1 MLTSEAM
8 HGICRH
14 MNEDHPEMALRIVR
28 VLGGRPGAERVET
41 VGVDEL
47 GMHFVAHQQGSAT
60 PVAVPF
66 ARPVVEQPQIRSAVT
81 ELYRRAAARGS
92 QPR

>member
-1 MLTSEAM
+1 MLTSEAV

-14 MNEDHPEMALRIVR
+14 MNNDHPEMALQIVR
-28 VLGGRPGAERVET
+28 VLGGQPGAERVET

-47 GMHFVAHQQGSAT
+47 GMHFVAHQQQTAA

-66 ARPVVEQPQIRSAVT
+66 ARPAAERAQVRSAVI
-81 ELYRRAAARGS
+81 ELYRRATAQGS

>member
-1 MLTSEAM
+1 M

-14 MNEDHPEMALRIVR
+14 MNDDHPEMALRIVR
-28 VLGGRPGAERVET
+28 VLGGQPGAERVET

-47 GMHFVAHQQGSAT
+47 GMHFVAHQQQSTA

-66 ARPVVEQPQIRSAVT
+66 ARRAAERPQVRPAVI
-81 ELYRRAAARGS
+81 ELYRRAAAQGS